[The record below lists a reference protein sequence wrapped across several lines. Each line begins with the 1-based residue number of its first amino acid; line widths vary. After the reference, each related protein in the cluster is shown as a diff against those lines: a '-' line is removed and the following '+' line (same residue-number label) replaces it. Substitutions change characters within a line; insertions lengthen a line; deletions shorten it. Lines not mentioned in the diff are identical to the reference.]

1 MKNNILL
8 KLSKKAYE
16 DSVYG
21 CWIGKNIG
29 GTIGT
34 PYERCR
40 DELDI
45 KGFSTKPGEPLPND
59 DLDLQLV
66 WLYLL
71 EKIGSRALNARE
83 LGKSWLHLIPPNWNE
98 YGIGKVNMRKGLV
111 PPMSG
116 DYDNDWKHSNGAW
129 IRTEIWATLAPAC
142 PDIAAK
148 YALEDASVDHGN
160 GEGTMAAIF
169 VAAMQ
174 SAAFAVKDVRKCI
187 EIGLSEIPETSRV
200 YDSVKEVIA
209 CYDKGMTRSET
220 RNYIQKRN
228 SDIGT
233 GWFEAPSNVAYAII
247 GLIYGEGDFKNSI
260 LYAVNCGDDTDCT
273 AATVGATLGI
283 LYGGSKIPEDWK
295 AYIGDEIIT
304 MSVRVDGPGHSMAK
318 SCTELTKRVI
328 AQAPFFLF
336 DNDAYTEIVDE
347 DVALPE
353 NVENIVGGYCRFINK
368 SKELKPL
375 TVSYDTPEFTA
386 WVTVDES
393 LDVAPEEVKKVI
405 LKVKLNT
412 EVFGEYCLNLNLR
425 WWLADGFEFATP
437 PKKSVR
443 LRNRD
448 YHVDGTVTVEFL
460 LKAGQNVMPTNKC
473 VLELSVEEGMTNLY
487 IPVSFIG

>member
-1 MKNNILL
+1 
-8 KLSKKAYE
+8 
-16 DSVYG
+16 
-21 CWIGKNIG
+21 
-29 GTIGT
+29 
-34 PYERCR
+34 
-40 DELDI
+40 
-45 KGFSTKPGEPLPND
+45 
-59 DLDLQLV
+59 
-66 WLYLL
+66 
-71 EKIGSRALNARE
+71 
-83 LGKSWLHLIPPNWNE
+83 
-98 YGIGKVNMRKGLV
+98 
-111 PPMSG
+111 
-116 DYDNDWKHSNGAW
+116 
-129 IRTEIWATLAPAC
+129 
-142 PDIAAK
+142 
-148 YALEDASVDHGN
+148 
-160 GEGTMAAIF
+160 
-169 VAAMQ
+169 
-174 SAAFAVKDVRKCI
+174 
-187 EIGLSEIPETSRV
+187 
-200 YDSVKEVIA
+200 
-209 CYDKGMTRSET
+209 
-220 RNYIQKRN
+220 
-228 SDIGT
+228 
-233 GWFEAPSNVAYAII
+233 
-247 GLIYGEGDFKNSI
+247 
-260 LYAVNCGDDTDCT
+260 
-273 AATVGATLGI
+273 
-283 LYGGSKIPEDWK
+283 
-295 AYIGDEIIT
+295 
-304 MSVRVDGPGHSMAK
+304 MAK

-473 VLELSVEEGMTNLY
+473 VLELSVEEGMTDLY